1 MVIVIARNKQE
12 KYIDLNQFVYKNGKI
27 SWVDNVGNVVEF
39 FNNGERHEL
48 EILERINKNF
58 LKIRVDD
65 AIVDNAHITKIKNL
79 TFEKMFYKPKYFFN
93 VGDIVNNKCEVVEKF
108 STERRDSTSKKGT
121 TTQKAYKCR
130 CLKDNYLF
138 TISESELK
146 AGHGCPVCCNQKVI
160 SGVNDVATTDPD
172 LIKYFVNQE
181 DAKKYSRNS
190 GKQLDFKCLTCGSIK
205 NMRIADLTKN
215 NGVFCSKCSDGISY
229 PNKFAHEMFS
239 QLSGQYVKYETEYSP
254 EWFEDV
260 RYDNYIVLNDGTKL
274 LVEMDGGYH
283 YHKNE
288 KFKNKNDDVKTS
300 AALNH
305 GFVVIRVNCNYD
317 KVENRFDYIKNN
329 TMISLGEYFD
339 LSNVDWNKCN
349 EKGIANKLVDVLAFY
364 ESHPKLGLEEIAEN
378 CHISMPTL
386 YGYLQV
392 GEKIGLCKY
401 KRADSNRIKNSKPVS
416 MHDMNGNFIGNFKS
430 AKQVSETFPEL
441 NFSDRQIRKSISE
454 NKTYKGHKFNF
465 VSYEE
470 YQAS

>member
-1 MVIVIARNKQE
+1 MIVIARNKQE
-12 KYIDLNQFVYKNGKI
+12 KYIDLNQFVHKNGKI

-39 FNNGERHEL
+39 FYNGERHEL
-48 EILERINKNF
+48 EILERINNSYF
-58 LKIRVDD
+58 KIRVDD
-65 AIVDNAHITKIKNL
+65 IIIENAHSTKITKL
-79 TFEKMFYKPKYFFN
+79 TFEKMFYKPKYFYN
-93 VGDIVNNKCEVVEKF
+93 IGDVVRGNIEILDCFQFENCIKFDKVCHVKTYSCKCLADGYV
-108 STERRDSTSKKGT
+108 
-121 TTQKAYKCR
+121 
-130 CLKDNYLF
+130 F
-138 TISESELK
+138 TISESDLK
-146 AGHGCPVCCNQKVI
+146 AGHGCPVCCNHKVI

-172 LIKYFVNQE
+172 LVKYFVNQE
-181 DAKKYSRNS
+181 DAKKYSRS
-190 GKQLDFKCLTCGSIK
+190 SEKRLDFKCLDCGTIK

-239 QLSGQYVKYETEYSP
+239 QLSGQYVEYETEYSP

-274 LVEMDGGYH
+274 LIEMDGGYH

-300 AALNH
+300 VALNH

-329 TMISLGEYFD
+329 VIFSLGEYFD
-339 LSNVDWNKCN
+339 LSNIDWNKCN
-349 EKGIANKLVDVLAFY
+349 EKGIANKLVDVLAYY
-364 ESHPKLGLEEIAEN
+364 ESHPKLGLKEIAKN
-378 CHISMPTL
+378 CHISMQTL

-392 GEKIGLCKY
+392 GEKIGLCEY

-416 MHDMNGNFIGNFKS
+416 MHDTNGNFIGIFKS

-441 NFSDRQIRKSISE
+441 NFSDRQIRKKHFRKQNIQRAQ
-454 NKTYKGHKFNF
+454 
-465 VSYEE
+465 V
-470 YQAS
+470 